1 MRVAGRRGARAEAL
15 RGRAGEGAGGARRG
29 RSRLTPFGRRSR
41 LGGEEEKTFE
51 PEGED
56 TPERP
61 AAPAQ
66 AAPGKLSKR
75 EQYRLAVLQE
85 PSPSRG
91 GPLSLSLW
99 RARISP

>member
-1 MRVAGRRGARAEAL
+1 M
-15 RGRAGEGAGGARRG
+15 
-29 RSRLTPFGRRSR
+29 
-41 LGGEEEKTFE
+41 
-51 PEGED
+51 PEGDD

-91 GPLSLSLW
+91 GLLSLSLW
-99 RARISP
+99 RARISH